1 MVLKRTDIKKRGVCG
16 RSLSSLSTDP
26 ASKLDVLGHD
36 GDPLSMDGAQVSVL
50 EETNEVSLAGFLKS
64 SNSRALE
71 PQVGLEILGNL
82 TDKPLEWELADE
94 ELSGLLVTTDLTESD
109 CSGSVTMGFL
119 YSSGGWGAL
128 TGGFGGKLFTWS
140 LSSG

>member
-1 MVLKRTDIKKRGVCG
+1 MALKRTDIKKGGVG

-26 ASKLDVLGHD
+26 TCQLDVLGHD
-36 GDPLSMDGAQVSVL
+36 GDPLGMNGAQVGVL

-71 PQVGLEILGNL
+71 PQVGLEILGNF
-82 TDKPLEWELADE
+82 TDEPLEGEFADE
-94 ELSGLLVTTDLTESD
+94 KLSGLLVTTDLTESD

-119 YSSGGWGAL
+119 YSSGSWGAL
-128 TGGFGGKLFTWS
+128 TGGFGGKLFAWS